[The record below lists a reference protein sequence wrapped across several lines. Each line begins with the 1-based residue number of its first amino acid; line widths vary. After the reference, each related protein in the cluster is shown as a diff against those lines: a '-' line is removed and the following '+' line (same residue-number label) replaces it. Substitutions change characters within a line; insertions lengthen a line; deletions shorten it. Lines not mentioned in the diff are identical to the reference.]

1 MAAVPKIDFLISSSS
16 SVAANFGK
24 IGISAIVVYK
34 TFAFTNWTNDPTV
47 DCNGAVAVVGD
58 GLGTVVNE
66 LIQLG
71 IIQGSVAA

>member
-1 MAAVPKIDFLISSSS
+1 MVRNQRDEP
-16 SVAANFGK
+16 NET
-24 IGISAIVVYK
+24 